1 MSEEPKVKPTA
12 VIVFNFNAPATEAEI
27 GRMHV
32 RAERA
37 ARRRFGEHRGSYRDA
52 ATQDK

>member
-1 MSEEPKVKPTA
+1 MNDEAKTQPTNVV
-12 VIVFNFNAPATEAEI
+12 VINFNAPMAEAEI

-32 RAERA
+32 RAEHA
-37 ARRRFGEHRGSYRDA
+37 TRRRFGEHRGSLRDA